1 VIPKSLIKRIL
12 RITLG
17 ILFLLLGVIGGF
29 LPVVQGWIFI
39 LVGFYLLSYDIPIV
53 RRHLDRLKKRFPR
66 HAKGLRRTESRM
78 ILRWRIVKRFFS
90 RKTPNAVPA
99 SDRQAAKNTKSDT
112 AQ

>member
-1 VIPKSLIKRIL
+1 MIPKSLIKRIL

-66 HAKGLRRTESRM
+66 HAKGLRRSESRM
-78 ILRWRIVKRFFS
+78 ILRWRKVKRFFS
-90 RKTPNAVPA
+90 PKPPSAFSAPDGQNI
-99 SDRQAAKNTKSDT
+99 KNTKND
-112 AQ
+112 AAK